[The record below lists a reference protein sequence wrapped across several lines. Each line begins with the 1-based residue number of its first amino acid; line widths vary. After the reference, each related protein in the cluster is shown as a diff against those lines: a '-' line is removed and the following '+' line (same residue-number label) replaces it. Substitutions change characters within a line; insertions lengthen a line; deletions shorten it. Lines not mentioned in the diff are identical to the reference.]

1 MNFSFQWVCFSTRFP
16 LLTFSMIRYCL
27 HTFFQFFKHDF
38 SSFNILI
45 IPTLKILPN
54 GSNIWAHAKAV
65 SHPCFFL
72 PTNGLHFPVLFPCL
86 HNFWW
91 KLNMLIFYI
100 NSGYWSSKHRLGLLV
115 YFSLWYKVD
124 SSSNAWWQPV
134 TSLPQRLSL
143 GHTHSH
149 PRMRVVLARLSV
161 FHFFVKQSALGGIT
175 PSSKSPVIAPW
186 GINYLGGGTFN
197 FKPPSSCN
205 FYKKTWGFFLSQE
218 RALPSSP
225 FLTCLPPTSP
235 LFLTLSGG
243 VTSPTLCSK

>member
-186 GINYLGGGTFN
+186 GINYLGGGPLISSLLPAAIFT
-197 FKPPSSCN
+197 KRLEVSSCPRR
-205 FYKKTWGFFLSQE
+205 E
-218 RALPSSP
+218 
-225 FLTCLPPTSP
+225 
-235 LFLTLSGG
+235 LFLVLLSLLACHQHLHCFWHYPG
-243 VTSPTLCSK
+243 V